1 MADGRVQKIN
11 SLEAQIRL
19 EKAKL
24 KNINVEFTDI
34 SRRFNDCKHRQ
45 VTTEMRIEDLE
56 SKLKTI
62 KNCSAD
68 EPIVSE
74 HALVRFVERVIGI
87 PRTELIERMITKEAS
102 QLILKIGTGKIP
114 VTSAHGTYRLVVK
127 NGIVVTVE
135 EP

>member
-11 SLEAQIRL
+11 ALEAQIRL

-24 KNINVEFTDI
+24 KNINVELSDA
-34 SRRFNDCKHRQ
+34 SRRFNDCKQRQ
-45 VTTEMRIEDLE
+45 VSAEMRIEDME

-62 KNCSAD
+62 KNYSVD

-87 PRTELIERMITKEAS
+87 PRAELIERMITKEAS
-102 QLILKIGTGKIP
+102 QLILKIGSGKIP
-114 VTSAHGTYRLVVK
+114 VSSAHGNYRLVVK